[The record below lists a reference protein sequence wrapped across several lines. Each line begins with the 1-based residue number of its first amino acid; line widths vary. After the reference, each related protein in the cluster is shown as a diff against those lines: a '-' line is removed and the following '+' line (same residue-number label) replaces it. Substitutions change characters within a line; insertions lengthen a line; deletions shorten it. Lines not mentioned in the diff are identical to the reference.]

1 MPLSPLRLVLPA
13 LLFSGAV
20 LSAGACTGDDPVIG
34 AGIGADSGGGDTAAP
49 GDSGGTETSSGS
61 DATTDA
67 QTDALAPGERYACPT
82 AAALPSIPGDRVVFE
97 PRGLIVDAT
106 DRLIAW
112 EESKS
117 KRRAVPEN
125 AAAGATR
132 VTSCCASFGMSGAL
146 KLGHFTALEVAADQ
160 PFALHTLVRRTNAGA
175 STAGGGAFVIKKP
188 TEAFPFT
195 GYGLT
200 VAGRD
205 PVNGLE
211 DKPAFQLQYDP
222 RIAAVDGSS
231 FPTGTLINFS
241 GIRSSTAL
249 TIQIGANRI
258 DAPNDGLPM
267 TNTAPLYIGGG
278 GDNHFVGEICAF
290 VLEVGDQLD
299 SDTRSKA
306 IGAYRP

>member
-1 MPLSPLRLVLPA
+1 MPLSPLRLVVPA
-13 LLFSGAV
+13 LLFSCVVVG
-20 LSAGACTGDDPVIG
+20 AGACTGDDPVIG
-34 AGIGADSGGGDTAAP
+34 GGVIPDAGSGESATPDDSGG
-49 GDSGGTETSSGS
+49 SETSTGT
-61 DATTDA
+61 DGGTDA
-67 QTDALAPGERYACPT
+67 QTDALLPGERYACPT
-82 AAALPSIPGDRVVFE
+82 AAALPTIPGDRVVFE
-97 PRGLIVDAT
+97 PRGLIVDGA
-106 DRLIAW
+106 DRLVAW

-132 VTSCCASFGMSGAL
+132 VTSCCASFGASGAL

-222 RIAAVDGSS
+222 RIAAIDTSS
-231 FPTGTLINFS
+231 FPTATLINFS

-249 TIQIGANRI
+249 TIQVGANRF
-258 DAPNDGLPM
+258 DFPNDGLPL

>member
-1 MPLSPLRLVLPA
+1 MPLSPLRLVVPA
-13 LLFSGAV
+13 LLFSCVVVG
-20 LSAGACTGDDPVIG
+20 AGACTGDDPVIG
-34 AGIGADSGGGDTAAP
+34 GGVIADAGSGESATPDDSGG
-49 GDSGGTETSSGS
+49 SETSTGTDGS
-61 DATTDA
+61 TDA
-67 QTDALAPGERYACPT
+67 QTDALLPGERYACPT
-82 AAALPSIPGDRVVFE
+82 AAVLPTIPGDRVVFE
-97 PRGLIVDAT
+97 PRGLIVDGA
-106 DRLIAW
+106 DRLVAW

-117 KRRAVPEN
+117 KRRAVPETP
-125 AAAGATR
+125 AAGATR
-132 VTSCCASFGMSGAL
+132 VTGCCASFGSSGAL
-146 KLGHFTALEVAADQ
+146 QFGHITALEVAADQ
-160 PFALHTLVRRTNAGA
+160 PFALHTLVRRANPGA
-175 STAGGGAFVIKKP
+175 ATAGGGSFVIKKP
-188 TEAFPFT
+188 TVAFPFT

-205 PVNGLE
+205 PTAGLE

-222 RIAAVDGSS
+222 RIGPVETNA
-231 FPTGTLINFS
+231 FPTGTFVNFS

-249 TIQIGANRI
+249 TIQIGGTRL
-258 DAPNDGLPM
+258 DAPYDGLPM